1 MNKKQNFNK
10 EALISQQDLKE
21 LFWLNRD
28 TGDLMN
34 RLKRSSSASAN
45 AVAGWID
52 KPSGYRR
59 IKINGVQYRMHR
71 LVWLYHFGEWPVD
84 EIDHINGER
93 LDNRIDNLRV
103 VTNQENC
110 KNQKLPRNNKSG
122 VTGVHF
128 NKHHQKWQAQ
138 IKGDGKL
145 KHLGSFA
152 NFEDAVAARKAAE
165 ILYGFHENH
174 GRKRCRFQIR

>member
-71 LVWLYHFGEWPVD
+71 LVWLYHFGEWPSD
-84 EIDHINGER
+84 EIDHINGDP
-93 LDNRIDNLRV
+93 LNNHIDNLRV
-103 VTNQENC
+103 VTNQENQ
-110 KNQKLPRNNKSG
+110 KNAKRSNANTSG
-122 VTGVHF
+122 VTGVGF
-128 NKHHQKWQAQ
+128 YTQTQKWRAE
-138 IKGDGKL
+138 IKVDGKN
-145 KHLGSFA
+145 KHLGYFDT
-152 NFEDAVAARKAAE
+152 FKEAVAARKSAE
-165 ILYGFHENH
+165 NKYGYHENH
-174 GRKRCRFQIR
+174 GRKIVCRN